1 MVVVQA
7 TSRQIRAAMKTVVFV
22 LKVLPMLP
30 SKPLNLI
37 TPTPVVKR
45 LEYPTRTGRAEGDV
59 YRPASH
65 GPHPGI
71 VVCLGVVPFGVEHP
85 QVPRLGE
92 ALARAGFV
100 ALLYW
105 SPAMRDFRL
114 DPEDIE
120 GIALAYERLVEQ
132 PYVDA
137 SRSGLMGTCVGGSF
151 ALMAAAHALIRDRVA
166 FVAAFAPFGSLL
178 SLARDIASESCLRSD
193 EREPWPVDPLTR
205 KVFVHSVTARLD
217 PSEAQTLRDAFDA
230 KRVAA
235 SSDGLSASGLAIEA
249 LLAAADEGQA
259 ELALQRLP
267 QEIKDGL
274 ADLSP
279 VSYLKDL
286 RAPLIAISHDV
297 DDSVIPVG
305 ESRLLKSALTGR
317 AGVHYTEFAMFQHAD
332 PTKRKLPPMKLLW
345 QLSKF
350 YLWLHAVFR
359 QAQRT
364 EQGGG
369 IWSLKSRT
377 GLAWRRRQASE
388 EDS

>member
-1 MVVVQA
+1 
-7 TSRQIRAAMKTVVFV
+7 
-22 LKVLPMLP
+22 MLP
-30 SKPLNLI
+30 SRPLNYV
-37 TPTPVVKR
+37 TPTPVVES
-45 LEYPTRTGRAEGDV
+45 LEYPTSTGKAEGDV

-92 ALARAGFV
+92 ALARAGFA

-114 DPEDIE
+114 DPEDID
-120 GIALAYERLVEQ
+120 GIALAYDRLVEQ

-137 SRSGLMGTCVGGSF
+137 SHSGLMGTCVGGSF

-166 FVAAFAPFGSLL
+166 FVAAFAPYGSLL
-178 SLARDIASESCLRSD
+178 SLARDIASSSCMRSE
-193 EREPWPVDPLTR
+193 EREPWQVDPLTR

-217 PSEAQTLRDAFDA
+217 APEAQALWSAFEA
-230 KRVAA
+230 KRDE
-235 SSDGLSASGLAIEA
+235 SPLDGLSVDGTAVHA
-249 LLAAADEGQA
+249 LLAAADVERA
-259 ELALQRLP
+259 ELALKRLP
-267 QEIKDGL
+267 QEVQDGL
-274 ADLSP
+274 TDLSP

-286 RAPLIAISHDV
+286 RAPLIAISHDR

-305 ESRLLKSALTGR
+305 ESRLLRSALNGR
-317 AGVHYTEFAMFQHAD
+317 AGVYYTEFAMFQHAD
-332 PTKRKLPPMKLLW
+332 PTKRKLSPVRLLW

-359 QAQRT
+359 QAQ
-364 EQGGG
+364 
-369 IWSLKSRT
+369 
-377 GLAWRRRQASE
+377 
-388 EDS
+388 